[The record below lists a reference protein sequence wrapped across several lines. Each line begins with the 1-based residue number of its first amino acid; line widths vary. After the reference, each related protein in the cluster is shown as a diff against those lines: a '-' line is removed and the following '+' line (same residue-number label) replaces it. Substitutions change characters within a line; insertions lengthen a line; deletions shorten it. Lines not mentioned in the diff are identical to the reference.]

1 MTTRQRRNKIAGFT
15 LLEALIATALM
26 GMSLAALATITAQW
40 LPNWNRG
47 MVRVQRNENIAL
59 GLERIAADLA
69 AATFIP
75 TDRDS
80 KEPYFEGSNR
90 SVTFVRMAV
99 GPNTKPGLEI
109 VRLAEVSSE
118 EGPLLVRTR
127 APFTLAATMNNNG
140 ISPHFGDPVILM
152 RPPYRISFSY
162 AGSDRIWR
170 EAWQQQVELP
180 KAVKLTMH
188 DAAKRQTLPIST
200 AALVHAR
207 VPAACIDSRSFKSC
221 FTAHMQPSQ
230 SAAGNKSYP

>member
-40 LPNWNRG
+40 LPNWNHG
-47 MVRVQRNENIAL
+47 MVRLQRNENIAL

-69 AATFIP
+69 AAAFIS

-90 SVTFVRMAV
+90 SATFVRIAV
-99 GPNTKPGLEI
+99 GPNTRPGLEI
-109 VRLAEVSSE
+109 VRLAEVSSK

-127 APFTLAATMNNNG
+127 APFTLAASINKDS
-140 ISPHFGDPVILM
+140 ISPQFGDPVILM

-162 AGSDRIWR
+162 AGADRIWR
-170 EAWQQQVELP
+170 EAWQHQAELP
-180 KAVKLTMH
+180 KAFKLTIL
-188 DAAKRQTLPIST
+188 DATKRQTLPVST
-200 AALVHAR
+200 AALLHAG
-207 VPAACIDSRSFKSC
+207 VPAACIDSRSFKNC
-221 FTAHMQPSQ
+221 FKAHMQPTQ
-230 SAAGNKSYP
+230 SAAGNNSSP